1 MEYVRRLVI
10 GLLVA
15 LTSCSGPSAP
25 APTTVPVTL
34 PPLATTTTSA
44 VIPVQLQGCAS
55 PPVTFS
61 ALCEIYELL
70 QDWYVDQPVDPG
82 HLTNMAITALDQ
94 DLSDLGTERR
104 PRSLICAV
112 PALEFERLC
121 DRLAEVVSETGVA
134 MGPLMD
140 RVVAAMVEA
149 AYGPFTYY
157 LNPEQVTGFRGNGLV
172 GGIGVLLDATDAVG
186 SKCARLGPA
195 CPLRVVFVLE
205 DNPGHEAGIQPGDV
219 IVAVDGVPV
228 EGQGFAATAAR
239 IAGDETGSVAI
250 TIEREDGQ
258 LELTIER
265 AELVVPSVVWDVP
278 LAGVGYLRIPDFE
291 DDIPALVADALEE
304 LSGSYSTLVV
314 DLRDNPG
321 GYVFAAE
328 AVASEFIPS
337 GPIFH
342 EKYGDVTETVES
354 YGPGGLAT
362 SGGLVVLVNEGTASA
377 AEILA
382 GALRERRDAV
392 IVGASTFGKDAIQIR
407 FDLRNGGRADVVV
420 ARWTTPRGTTVANRG
435 LVPDVEL
442 ELTDDMTLPEIVQAA
457 VEAAR

>member
-1 MEYVRRLVI
+1 M
-10 GLLVA
+10 
-15 LTSCSGPSAP
+15 
-25 APTTVPVTL
+25 TL

-44 VIPVQLQGCAS
+44 LIPVQLQSCAS
-55 PPVTFS
+55 PPITFS

-82 HLTNMAITALDQ
+82 HLTNMAITALDL

-104 PRSLICAV
+104 PRSVLCAV
-112 PALEFERLC
+112 PDREFERLC
-121 DRLAEVVSETGVA
+121 TRIAEVVAETGVA

-140 RVVAAMVEA
+140 RVVATMVEA

-157 LNPEQVTGFRGNGLV
+157 LNPEQVTAFRGNGLV

-205 DNPGHEAGIQPGDV
+205 GNPGHEAGIESGDV
-219 IVAVDGVPV
+219 IVAIDGMPV
-228 EGQGFAATAAR
+228 EGHGFAATAAR

-250 TIEREDGQ
+250 TIERGETQID
-258 LELTIER
+258 LTIDR
-265 AELVVPSVVWDVP
+265 AELVVPGVVFDIP
-278 LAGVGYLRIPDFE
+278 MPGIGYLRIPDFE
-291 DDIPALVADALEE
+291 DDIPSLVAEALEE

-328 AVASEFIPS
+328 AVASEFIPA

-342 EKYGDVTETVES
+342 EAYSDGTETVDS

-362 SGGLVVLVNEGTASA
+362 SGRLVVLVNEGTASA

-382 GALRERRDAV
+382 GALRDRRDAV
-392 IVGASTFGKDAIQIR
+392 VVGASTFGKDAIQIR
-407 FDLRNGGRADVVV
+407 FDLRNGGRVDVVV
-420 ARWTTPRGTTVANRG
+420 ARWTTPRGDTVANRG

-442 ELTDDMTLPEIVQAA
+442 ELTDDMSLTEIVQEAL
-457 VEAAR
+457 EAAR